1 MGEPSGLMVL
11 HAWVEPV
18 DRMRVRVTRTVD
30 IQSRRSE
37 TSYAHNTADTL
48 RMVEQW
54 LTELGFPTDPEQRQ

>member
-30 IQSRRSE
+30 VQSPRTE
-37 TSYAHNTADTL
+37 TSYAGTTADTL
-48 RMVEQW
+48 RLVEQW
-54 LTELGFPTDPEQRQ
+54 LAECGFPPGSNRRE